1 MIEVRKERLILYSL
15 DVIFYSLDMIFYSLD
30 MIFYNK
36 DIGVEAL
43 KFVTT
48 QQTKPKQIYLVIT
61 NRYPTLFGLVITK

>member
-15 DVIFYSLDMIFYSLD
+15 DV
-30 MIFYNK
+30 IFYNK

-48 QQTKPKQIYLVIT
+48 QQTKPKFICGFGFGFSEPLKSQT
-61 NRYPTLFGLVITK
+61 TSYPRDLTTAL